1 MSFGAV
7 STGAQ
12 ISPGSVGE
20 PTGFLPTSIESEPTL
35 PGVFAG
41 AVDPEQYVV
50 GPGDLFLLN
59 FTGRVTRSLTLAV
72 GPEGTLF
79 IPGAGSVKIDGY
91 TLTRARREVLR
102 RANAEFRGVAL
113 DVRLARARTLRLF
126 LTGEVRTPGPLN
138 VSASSRIS
146 EVLTDSLL
154 TPRSSRRNI
163 LITRTRP
170 TSGDSVHSADP
181 AHVVADL
188 DRFNLTGQA
197 AMNPF
202 VRDGDLVYVPIA
214 TRFIEVAGAVARPKV
229 FELGPADSLALLL
242 ELAGGPLPSALDD
255 GALLLRWVQPTVAE
269 TTSFELADALS
280 GDFNPALRDGDRVFV
295 YYTPR
300 FHEAE
305 RATIYGEIVRP
316 GSYPLA
322 TNQTRLSDIV
332 RAAGGFLDRAD
343 LSTIRVYRAS
353 RVAGEVDPEIERLTR
368 LSRSEMTS
376 SEYEILRARLANRR
390 EDHRVD
396 WTRLNAEPDLD
407 LLMRDG
413 DVIRVDPILSAVRV
427 EGEVR
432 RPGVVEFRPGRG
444 VSEYVR
450 LAGGLSRRAAS
461 SKIRVARAVTGQTIL
476 ARDLPEVSPGDLIW
490 VPERPDF
497 TLWQGLQTLITVA
510 AQVATV
516 IIAVRR

>member
-1 MSFGAV
+1 
-7 STGAQ
+7 
-12 ISPGSVGE
+12 
-20 PTGFLPTSIESEPTL
+20 
-35 PGVFAG
+35 
-41 AVDPEQYVV
+41 
-50 GPGDLFLLN
+50 
-59 FTGRVTRSLTLAV
+59 
-72 GPEGTLF
+72 
-79 IPGAGSVKIDGY
+79 
-91 TLTRARREVLR
+91 
-102 RANAEFRGVAL
+102 
-113 DVRLARARTLRLF
+113 
-126 LTGEVRTPGPLN
+126 
-138 VSASSRIS
+138 
-146 EVLTDSLL
+146 
-154 TPRSSRRNI
+154 
-163 LITRTRP
+163 
-170 TSGDSVHSADP
+170 
-181 AHVVADL
+181 
-188 DRFNLTGQA
+188 
-197 AMNPF
+197 
-202 VRDGDLVYVPIA
+202 
-214 TRFIEVAGAVARPKV
+214 VARPKV